1 MFKKMKN
8 KILLGVAAFAMV
20 AILASCGK
28 VPQAEID
35 ATNAAIAAAQAAEA
49 NVYLPA
55 DFAALQDSM
64 AAINAAVETQKGK
77 LFKKFAPVKE
87 QLASTLAGANQLT
100 ANAAV
105 KKEEVKKEA
114 ETLLNDIKAVV
125 AENAKLLPKLP
136 KGKEGAAVIE
146 QIKADLG
153 TVDASVAEAQSLFDK
168 GSYMDALNKI
178 KAAKAKGDSLNAEI
192 KAALTKAR
200 IRF

>member
-1 MFKKMKN
+1 MLKKMKN
-8 KILLGVAAFAMV
+8 KILLGLAAVAMV

-28 VPQAEID
+28 APQAEID

-64 AAINAAVETQKGK
+64 SAINAAVEAQNGK
-77 LFKKFAPVKE
+77 LIKKFGPVKE
-87 QLASTLAGANQLT
+87 QLARTLAAANQVT

-105 KKEEVKKEA
+105 KKDEVKKEA

-153 TVDASVAEAQSLFDK
+153 TVDASVAEAQASFDK
-168 GSYMDALNKI
+168 GTYMDAFNKI
-178 KAAKAKGDSLNAEI
+178 KAAKDKADSLNAEI
-192 KAALTKAR
+192 KAALTKAK

>member
-1 MFKKMKN
+1 MLKKMKN
-8 KILLGVAAFAMV
+8 KILLGLAAVAMV

-28 VPQAEID
+28 APQAEID

-64 AAINAAVETQKGK
+64 SAINAAVEAQNGK
-77 LFKKFAPVKE
+77 LIKKFGPVKE
-87 QLASTLAGANQLT
+87 QLARTLAAANQVT
-100 ANAAV
+100 ANVAV
-105 KKEEVKKEA
+105 KKDEVKKEA

-153 TVDASVAEAQSLFDK
+153 TVDASVAEAQASFDK
-168 GSYMDALNKI
+168 GTYMDAFNKI
-178 KAAKAKGDSLNAEI
+178 KAAKDKADSLNAEI
-192 KAALTKAR
+192 KAALTKAK

>member
-1 MFKKMKN
+1 MLKKMKN
-8 KILLGVAAFAMV
+8 KILLGLAAVAMV

-35 ATNAAIAAAQAAEA
+35 STNAAIAAAQTAEA

-55 DFAALQDSM
+55 EFAALQDSM
-64 AAINAAVETQKGK
+64 KAIDAAVLAQKGK
-77 LFKKFAPVKE
+77 LFKKYAPVKE
-87 QLASTLAGANQLT
+87 QLARTLAAANQVS
-100 ANAAV
+100 ANAVV
-105 KKEEVKKEA
+105 KKDEVKKQA

-153 TVDASVAEAQSLFDK
+153 TVDASVAEAQGSFDK
-168 GSYMDALNKI
+168 GTYMDAFNKI
-178 KAAKAKGDSLNAEI
+178 KAAKEKADSLNAEI
-192 KAALTKAR
+192 KAALTKAK

>member
-1 MFKKMKN
+1 MKN
-8 KILLGVAAFAMV
+8 KILLGLAAISMV

-28 VPQAEID
+28 VPQADID

-55 DFAALQDSM
+55 EFTALQDSM
-64 AAINAAVETQKGK
+64 NAINAAVETQKGK
-77 LFKKFAPVKE
+77 LFKKFGPVKE
-87 QLASTLAGANQLT
+87 NLAKTLALANQVA

-105 KKEEVKKEA
+105 KKDEVKKEA
-114 ETLLNDIKAVV
+114 GTLLNDIKAVV

-153 TVDASVAEAQSLFDK
+153 TVNASVAEAQGLFDK
-168 GSYMDALNKI
+168 GSYMDAYNKI
-178 KAAKAKGDSLNAEI
+178 KAAKAKSDSLNAEI